1 MIRLSIPKCSQQS
14 CCQPCTRTGGGE
26 EGPHNGGSNGGDGQ
40 GLGGKRTGENIRDY
54 KLENYVLS
62 AGAGGQYFGIGS
74 SANGGGGGGV
84 LINFDGPQ
92 ETELKRVNVDWSH
105 GEGYGGGGTYYN
117 AGDHFGRQG
126 VVIVEVVK
134 L

>member
-40 GLGGKRTGENIRDY
+40 GLGGKGTGENIRDY

-62 AGAGGQYFGIGS
+62 AGAGGQFDGS
-74 SANGGGGGGV
+74 HGGGGGGV

-92 ETELKRVNVDWSH
+92 ETELNRANVDWSH
-105 GEGYGGGGTYYN
+105 GEGYGGGGTYRN
-117 AGDHFGRQG
+117 AGNHYGRQG

-134 L
+134 I